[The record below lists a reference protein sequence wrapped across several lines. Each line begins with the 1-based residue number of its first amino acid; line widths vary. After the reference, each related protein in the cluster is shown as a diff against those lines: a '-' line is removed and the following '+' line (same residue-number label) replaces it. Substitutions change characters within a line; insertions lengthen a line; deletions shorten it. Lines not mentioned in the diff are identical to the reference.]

1 MKVSTQTYR
10 VLSFGQHSAPECESK
25 AFASFNALALTATP
39 GSSLMLDPG
48 GAGAILN
55 LNRQICFEAVNGK
68 ALFRK
73 TLFVFGNNISFKI
86 TVVKIE
92 RNVFQGK
99 SVLGKRLD

>member
-25 AFASFNALALTATP
+25 AFASVNALALTATP

-48 GAGAILN
+48 GSGAI